1 MQHCCGR
8 RRRKC
13 TVVTKSMNEDRE
25 HSASVSKCGQMPM
38 NYLKMM
44 EQQDQEKIA
53 LIESGVPYTYGKLV
67 SMAYAYAD
75 EKGLTLQ
82 KSMEGAKLYLIQE
95 SKILDQ
101 LVAFLACGAG
111 ERIPLILPNDWKDLP
126 EEKEVPKGVCMAV
139 TTSGSTGV
147 PKILFRTYESWFDYF
162 PIQNNVFGIAENSKL
177 FVHGSLSFTGN
188 LNLYMAQFSV
198 GATVI
203 AENGFWPKK
212 WIEQMEQ
219 YEADTIYLIPSKLLC
234 LPQVMKQP
242 NTRVKNII
250 SGSQSLGKKDAEL
263 LKTYFPNARIVLYY
277 GASELNYISYV
288 TDSEMTDERN
298 LIGKPFPKVQIEV
311 HDGEI
316 YVTNRYHVEGI
327 KCPYTLR
334 DRGYMDD
341 AGNLYFDGRSD
352 DIVNIRGRKVS
363 TYKIESSCNE
373 LIEIEESAVIRK
385 MDGEREY
392 LAAYLVPTKEEY
404 KDARRLREKLSNKLA
419 PFEIPGQ
426 MVFVEKLPKKE
437 SGKIDKEKLTRFD
450 VF

>member
-1 MQHCCGR
+1 
-8 RRRKC
+8 
-13 TVVTKSMNEDRE
+13 MNEDRE
-25 HSASVSKCGQMPM
+25 HSASVSKRGQMLM

-82 KSMEGAKLYLIQE
+82 KSMEGAKLYFIQE

-126 EEKEVPKGVCMAV
+126 EEKEIPKGVCMAV
-139 TTSGSTGV
+139 TTSGSTGI

-177 FVHGSLSFTGN
+177 FVQGSLSFTGN

-298 LIGKPFPKVQIEV
+298 LIGKPFPNVQIEV

-419 PFEIPGQ
+419 PFEIPAQ

>member
-8 RRRKC
+8 WCGKC
-13 TVVTKSMNEDRE
+13 TVVTKSMNADRE
-25 HSASVSKCGQMPM
+25 NAAFDSKCEQMPM

-44 EQQDQEKIA
+44 EQQNPENIA
-53 LIESGVPYTYGKLV
+53 LVESGISYTYGKLV
-67 SMAYAYAD
+67 SMAKAYAD

-82 KSMEGAKLYLIQE
+82 KSSDGPGLYFIQE
-95 SKILDQ
+95 KTILEQ
-101 LVAFLACGAG
+101 LVAFLACGTG
-111 ERIPLILPNDWKDLP
+111 ERIPLILPNDMKELP
-126 EEKEVPKGVCMAV
+126 EKKEIPKGVCMAV
-139 TTSGSTGV
+139 TTSGSTGI
-147 PKILFRTYESWFDYF
+147 PKVLFRTYESWFDYF
-162 PIQNNVFGIAENSKL
+162 PVQNKIFGIEKDGKL
-177 FVHGSLSFTGN
+177 FVQGSLSFTGN

-212 WIEQMEQ
+212 WIEQIKR

-242 NTRVKNII
+242 NMHVKNII
-250 SGSQSLGKKDAEL
+250 SGSQSLGKKDAAL
-263 LKTYFPNARIVLYY
+263 IKKCFPNARIVLYY

-311 HDGEI
+311 RDGEI

-327 KCPYTLR
+327 ECPYTLL
-334 DRGYMDD
+334 DRGYMDED
-341 AGNLYFDGRSD
+341 GNLYFNGRSD
-352 DIVNIRGRKVS
+352 DIVNIRGRKIS
-363 TYKIESSCNE
+363 TYKIESCYNE
-373 LIEIEESAVIRK
+373 LTEIKEAAVIRK

-392 LAAYLVPTKEEY
+392 LAAYLVPTKEGY
-404 KDARRLREKLSNKLA
+404 KDAGILREKLGNKLA

-426 MVFVEKLPKKE
+426 MVFVEELPKKE
-437 SGKIDKEKLTRFD
+437 SGKIDKEQLNHFG

>member
-8 RRRKC
+8 WCGKC
-13 TVVTKSMNEDRE
+13 TVITKSMNVDRE
-25 HSASVSKCGQMPM
+25 HWASVSKCEQMPM

-44 EQQDQEKIA
+44 EQQDPERIA
-53 LIESGVPYTYGKLV
+53 FIESGVSYTYGELV
-67 SMAYAYAD
+67 SMAYAYAH
-75 EKGLTLQ
+75 ERGLTSEKNL
-82 KSMEGAKLYLIQE
+82 EGAKLYFIQE
-95 SKILDQ
+95 NRISNQ
-101 LVAFLACGAG
+101 LVAFLACGTG
-111 ERIPLILPNDWKDLP
+111 ERIPLILPNDMKELP
-126 EEKEVPKGVCMAV
+126 GKKEVPKGVCMAV
-139 TTSGSTGV
+139 TTSGSTGI
-147 PKILFRTYESWFDYF
+147 PKVLFRTFESWFDYF
-162 PIQNNVFGIAENSKL
+162 PIQNNIFGITENSKL
-177 FVHGSLSFTGN
+177 FVQGSLSFTGN

-203 AENGFWPKK
+203 AENKFLPKK

-234 LPQVMKQP
+234 LPQIMKQP

-250 SGSQSLGKKDAEL
+250 SGSQSLGKKDADL

-316 YVTNRYHVEGI
+316 YVTSPYHVEGI

-352 DIVNIRGRKVS
+352 DMVNIRGRKVS
-363 TYKIESSCNE
+363 IYKIESFCNE
-373 LIEIEESAVIRK
+373 LREIEESAVIRK
-385 MDGEREY
+385 IDGDREY
-392 LAAYLVPTKEEY
+392 LAAYLVSSKEEY

-426 MVFVEKLPKKE
+426 MIFVEKLPKKE
-437 SGKIDKEKLTRFD
+437 SGKIDKARLNHFD